1 MARGGGSRSGDPTAT
16 AAAEP
21 QTLPMLLRA
30 LKLPSFAIHHEDVA
44 RKAEAEGW
52 TFNHHLRHLAE
63 LELSDRRARRIER
76 LLKTSS
82 LPAAQTLS
90 ALKLEKLPTKV
101 RRQLPALCEGGLVH
115 RAENLVAFGLPGSG
129 QTHLGRA

>member
-1 MARGGGSRSGDPTAT
+1 MNGEPTAT

-30 LKLPSFAIHHEDVA
+30 LQFRSFAIHHEDVA

-52 TFNHHLRHLAE
+52 NFNHHLRHLAE
-63 LELSDRRARRIER
+63 LELADRRTRRIER

-82 LPAAQTLS
+82 LPAEKTLS

-101 RRQLPALCEGGLVH
+101 RRQLPALCEGAFVD
-115 RAENLVAFGLPGSG
+115 RAENVLAFALPGPRT
-129 QTHLGRA
+129 THPVSA